1 MSESITLNAKEEKQ
15 RHLILN
21 GNIFLALMK
30 IGMPIVVFQMLNQ
43 LFRIFDTFVAASIS
57 SEAASMV
64 AYFSQMNLVIAS
76 IGSGLA
82 IATALKIGLAYG
94 SGNYEQVRKMISTVI
109 VFVGMVCAVLALF
122 VIFGATPF
130 LNLIGAPVEFIRD
143 GRNFFI
149 MEFITT
155 LLMFFNMIYI
165 SIEKSQ
171 GNSKR
176 ILVLNL
182 ISMVI
187 KLTLTATGVY
197 IFNANITF
205 LAVSTFI
212 SQSVVFGFGVYHLLG
227 KKSDVFIFRSQ
238 YVELTKS
245 VLRPIIFAA
254 LPIIFSHMIFNLG
267 KAVINTM
274 LISYGPL
281 VVGASGI
288 GGLLAGSFTMVQFGM
303 KDASVA
309 IMTQNR
315 GANQLNRVFKTFKTL
330 ICINTVSSIIIFI
343 PIWFFAYEI
352 TGLFA
357 ANDPEFHQIL
367 LPIYR
372 LMMFNL
378 FSFIL
383 LTSSNALFLAF
394 GYTKIISFISA
405 STLFLFRIPL
415 LWFFENFTNVGSEVA
430 GLVMI
435 YSNILAIV
443 PTVIFLLY
451 LRKNVRKMKE
461 QEENATQG

>member
-1 MSESITLNAKEEKQ
+1 MSVAIMLNEKEEKQ
-15 RHLILN
+15 RNLILN
-21 GNIFLALMK
+21 GNIFFALMK
-30 IGMPIVVFQMLNQ
+30 IGMPIVLFQMLNQ
-43 LFRIFDTFVAASIS
+43 LFRIFDTFVASSIS

-94 SGNYEQVRKMISTVI
+94 SGNYEHVRKMISTI
-109 VFVGMVCAVLALF
+109 TVFVGIICAILMVV
-122 VIFGATPF
+122 VIPSATPF
-130 LNLIGAPVEFIRD
+130 LNLIGAPAEFISG

-149 MEFITT
+149 MEFMTT
-155 LLMFFNMIYI
+155 LVMFFNMIYI

-171 GNSKR
+171 GNTKR

-187 KLTLTATGVY
+187 KLSLTVIGVY
-197 IFNANITF
+197 IFDANITF
-205 LAVSTFI
+205 LAISTFI
-212 SQSVVFGFGVYHLLG
+212 SQGFIFALAVYNLLG
-227 KKSDVFIFRSQ
+227 KKSDVFIFRPQ
-238 YVELTKS
+238 YIELTKE

-288 GGLLAGSFTMVQFGM
+288 GGLLAGASTMVQFGM
-303 KDASVA
+303 QDASVA

-315 GANQLNRVFKTFKTL
+315 GANQIGRVFKTYKLL
-330 ICINTVSSIIIFI
+330 ICINTVSSVIIFI
-343 PIWFFAYEI
+343 PVWLFAYEI

-357 ANDPEFHQIL
+357 MNDPVFHQIL

-394 GYTKIISFISA
+394 GYTKVLSFISA

-430 GLVMI
+430 GLVMM

-451 LRKNVRKMKE
+451 LRKNLKKE
-461 QEENATQG
+461 TDVTKKVVL